1 MKRSFLV
8 LALLFAATAQAGSP
22 GVYEKSIK
30 QPLNAVYDRVNTA
43 FEEGGFRVVYEVDI
57 GDNLSKIA
65 GKIGKEYNQ
74 SQLEGIKS
82 MVFCNGIAANKVGN
96 ADPSLLALCPLHVT
110 LIHKAGITSVLF
122 VRPSA
127 VAQGSPAL
135 PAAQDL
141 ENKVIKLIETG
152 LNAK

>member
-1 MKRSFLV
+1 MKKLLLV
-8 LALLFAATAQAGSP
+8 LALLFAGNAHAAAP
-22 GVYEKSIK
+22 GVYENSVK
-30 QPLNAVYDRVNTA
+30 QPLNATYDRLKA
-43 FEEGGFRVVYEVDI
+43 ALEESGFRVVYEVDI

-65 GKIGKEYNQ
+65 AKIGKDYNQ

-82 MVFCNGIAANKVGN
+82 MVFCNGIAANKVSN

-110 LIHKAGITSVLF
+110 LVHKAGLTTVLF
-122 VRPSA
+122 VRPGI

-135 PAAQDL
+135 QAAQEL
-141 ENKVIKLIETG
+141 ETKVIKLIEAG

>member
-1 MKRSFLV
+1 MKHLF
-8 LALLFAATAQAGSP
+8 LALTLLVATATHAGSP
-22 GVYEKSIK
+22 AVYEKSVK

-43 FEEGGFRVVYEVDI
+43 FEDGGFRVVYEVDI

-65 GKIGKEYNQ
+65 KKMGAEYNQ

-82 MVFCNGIAANKVGN
+82 MVFCNGFAANKVAN

-110 LIHKAGITSVLF
+110 LIHKAGMTSVLF

-127 VAQGSPAL
+127 VAQGSPGL
-135 PAAQDL
+135 EAAQDM
-141 ENKVIKLIETG
+141 ENKVIKLIEAG